1 MKRVNPASFKR
12 QAEEAVKLITALMEK
27 YPEGTL
33 YQGWLDEA
41 KGMVAKV
48 K

>member
-1 MKRVNPASFKR
+1 MKRVNPASYKR

-41 KGMVAKV
+41 NEMAGKV